1 MSQLIDIEIWDKQ
14 LKAKSCLE
22 IPRNHWL
29 PVQSATTLERLIWQ
43 LLYFVNMVTESM
55 ITFLL
60 IVASIEARYVYIFF
74 S

>member
-1 MSQLIDIEIWDKQ
+1 MSQLMDIEIWDKQ

-29 PVQSATTLERLIWQ
+29 PVQSATTSGRLICQ
-43 LLYFVNMVTESM
+43 LHYFVNMVTESM

-60 IVASIEARYVYIFF
+60 IVASIEARYVYILF